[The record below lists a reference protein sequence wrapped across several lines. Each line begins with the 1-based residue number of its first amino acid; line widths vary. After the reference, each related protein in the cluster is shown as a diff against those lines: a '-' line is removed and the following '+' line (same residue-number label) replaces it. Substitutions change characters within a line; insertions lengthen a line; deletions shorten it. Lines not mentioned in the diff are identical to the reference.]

1 MKSLKSTMTLAGIL
15 LGALALGGCS
25 TNSVVANVAKAA
37 FEDRLAEEQITD
49 VKIQAGIADRLISI
63 DKMLLVDLNVD
74 VWKTRVMVTGALS
87 SAKLR
92 NQVAGAVQ
100 QDGRISYYYNEAVIV
115 SEDEQAQRREWKEK
129 AQAGAQKAAEVFDDV
144 WVETK
149 ISAQLITAKGIN
161 SVNYRWRSVLGVVYI
176 LGEAQTAQE
185 WKDVQSIIKGIEG
198 VKSLKSHVLVRG

>member
-1 MKSLKSTMTLAGIL
+1 MKSMKSLSVIAGAL

-37 FEDRLAEEQITD
+37 FEDRLVEEQITD
-49 VKIQAGIADRLISI
+49 AKIKTGIAERLISI

-74 VWKTRVMVTGALS
+74 IWKTRVMVTGSLS

-100 QDGRISYYYNEAVIV
+100 QDGRVSYYYNEAIIV
-115 SEDEQAQRREWKEK
+115 TEEQQAQRREWKEK
-129 AQAGAQKAAEVFDDV
+129 AQDGAQKAAEVFDDV
-144 WVETK
+144 WIETK
-149 ISAQLITAKGIN
+149 ISAQLIAGEGVN

-185 WKDVQSIIKGIEG
+185 WKAVQSIIKGIKG
-198 VKSLKSHVLVRG
+198 IKSLKSHVLVRG

>member
-1 MKSLKSTMTLAGIL
+1 MKSMKSLSVIAGAL

-37 FEDRLAEEQITD
+37 FEDRLVEEQITD
-49 VKIQAGIADRLISI
+49 AKIKTGIAERLISI

-74 VWKTRVMVTGALS
+74 IWKTRVMVTGSLS
-87 SAKLR
+87 SVKLR

-100 QDGRISYYYNEAVIV
+100 QDGRVSYYYNEAIIV
-115 SEDEQAQRREWKEK
+115 TEEQQAQRREWKEK
-129 AQAGAQKAAEVFDDV
+129 AQDGANKAAEVFDDV
-144 WVETK
+144 WIETK
-149 ISAQLITAKGIN
+149 ISAQLIAGEGVN

-185 WKDVQSIIKGIEG
+185 WKAVQSIIKGIKG
-198 VKSLKSHVLVRG
+198 IKSLKSHVLVRG

>member
-1 MKSLKSTMTLAGIL
+1 MKSMKSLSVIAGAL

-37 FEDRLAEEQITD
+37 FEDRLVEEQITD
-49 VKIQAGIADRLISI
+49 AKIKTGIAERLISI

-74 VWKTRVMVTGALS
+74 IWKTRVMVTGSLS
-87 SAKLR
+87 SVKLR

-100 QDGRISYYYNEAVIV
+100 QDGRVSYYYNEAIIV
-115 SEDEQAQRREWKEK
+115 TEEQQAQRREWKEK
-129 AQAGAQKAAEVFDDV
+129 AQDGAQKAAEVFDDV
-144 WVETK
+144 WIETK
-149 ISAQLITAKGIN
+149 ISAQLIAGEGVN

-185 WKDVQSIIKGIEG
+185 WKAVQSIIKGIKG
-198 VKSLKSHVLVRG
+198 IKSLKSHVLVRG

>member
-1 MKSLKSTMTLAGIL
+1 MKSLKSTIALAGIL

-100 QDGRISYYYNEAVIV
+100 QDGRISYYYNESVIV
-115 SEDEQAQRREWKEK
+115 TEDEQAQRREWKEK
-129 AQAGAQKAAEVFDDV
+129 AQSGAQKAAEVFDDV

-161 SVNYRWRSVLGVVYI
+161 SVNYRWRSVLGVV
-176 LGEAQTAQE
+176 
-185 WKDVQSIIKGIEG
+185 
-198 VKSLKSHVLVRG
+198 